1 LTWKIFIFQ
10 FVNSYS
16 SLIYIAFF
24 RANFGTC
31 AKDDCLS
38 ELNSTLVGIF
48 VINFLLNA
56 VEIGLPW
63 IKMKWKGY
71 QERKAAKKNKLAEMD
86 LIWAKALAI
95 KSGNLEVS
103 NTEEQAFK
111 EAYDSPLEDYME
123 VVI

>member
-1 LTWKIFIFQ
+1 
-10 FVNSYS
+10 
-16 SLIYIAFF
+16 
-24 RANFGTC
+24 
-31 AKDDCLS
+31 
-38 ELNSTLVGIF
+38 
-48 VINFLLNA
+48 
-56 VEIGLPW
+56 
-63 IKMKWKGY
+63 
-71 QERKAAKKNKLAEMD
+71 MD